1 MAFIDDIKKNDKLKE
16 LQEDVLN
23 ELDTVYRNNEQVAIN
38 EITSRNAKQIEEDVF
53 KLSGNEKPQGMK
65 YYEYVKTEFNRLK
78 ENVVPKTEFEGLKS
92 EFEKAQKMIE
102 TGLSDET
109 AKQQLSDY
117 KTRIAQLETDL
128 QQKDNTYAETLA
140 QRDAAELQKEFVG
153 INGFS
158 ARNLWRMR
166 TLYEQYFDSVLIL
179 PPLVA
184 EIPWTHNILILEKCK
199 EEHERFYYINM
210 TKKFQWSKTL
220 LVNAIDNNHYQNTL
234 LNQNNFSETL
244 DVQIAK
250 NADLIVKHEYTFD
263 FLNLSEP
270 YSEALLE
277 QAILSNIRNF
287 LIELGGD
294 FSFIGNQFPIKYDD
308 KTYEID
314 LLLFHRELQ
323 CLVAI
328 DLKIDEFKPEM
339 AGKMNFYLSTL
350 NKLFKKNHENPSI
363 GVIICKSKNRTTVDF
378 ALQDINKPIGIA
390 TYTLN
395 KELPKD
401 ISAFFPSNQ
410 EFVDKIESITNYI
423 KKSK

>member
-1 MAFIDDIKKNDKLKE
+1 MLEKNHIQFIQEVKNQIKKAQYRA
-16 LQEDVLN
+16 LQKVN
-23 ELDTVYRNNEQVAIN
+23 TEQIQLYWNIGKTILERQQEFGWGKGIV
-38 EITSRNAKQIEEDVF
+38 EI
-53 KLSGNEKPQGMK
+53 
-65 YYEYVKTEFNRLK
+65 
-78 ENVVPKTEFEGLKS
+78 
-92 EFEKAQKMIE
+92 
-102 TGLSDET
+102 
-109 AKQQLSDY
+109 
-117 KTRIAQLETDL
+117 
-128 QQKDNTYAETLA
+128 LA
-140 QRDAAELQKEFVG
+140 SELQKEFVG

-158 ARNLWRMR
+158 ARNLWRMK

-184 EIPWTHNILILEKCK
+184 EIPWTHNIIILEKCK
-199 EEHERFYYINM
+199 DEHQRFYYINM

-220 LVNAIDNNHYQNTL
+220 LINAIDNNNYQNAL

-244 DVQIAK
+244 EIEIAQK
-250 NADLIVKHEYTFD
+250 ADLIIKDEYTFD

-270 YSEALLE
+270 YSEAQLE
-277 QAILSNIRNF
+277 QAILSNIRTF

-294 FSFIGNQFPIKYDD
+294 FSFIGNQFPIKFDD

-339 AGKMNFYLSTL
+339 AGKMNFYLSAL
-350 NKLFKKNHENPSI
+350 NKLIKKKHENPSI

-378 ALQDINKPIGIA
+378 ALQDLNKPIGIA
-390 TYTLN
+390 TYSLN
-395 KELPKD
+395 KELPKN

-410 EFVDKIESITNYI
+410 EFVDKVESITNYI

>member
-1 MAFIDDIKKNDKLKE
+1 MLEINHIDFVQEIKTQIKKAQYRALQKVNKE
-16 LQEDVLN
+16 QIQLYWNIGKTILERQLQYGWGKGIVEVLA
-23 ELDTVYRNNEQVAIN
+23 T
-38 EITSRNAKQIEEDVF
+38 
-53 KLSGNEKPQGMK
+53 
-65 YYEYVKTEFNRLK
+65 
-78 ENVVPKTEFEGLKS
+78 
-92 EFEKAQKMIE
+92 
-102 TGLSDET
+102 
-109 AKQQLSDY
+109 
-117 KTRIAQLETDL
+117 
-128 QQKDNTYAETLA
+128 
-140 QRDAAELQKEFVG
+140 ELQKEFIG

-158 ARNLWRMR
+158 ARNLWYMR
-166 TLYEQYFDSVLIL
+166 NLYEQYYTSSLIL
-179 PPLVA
+179 QPLVA

-220 LVNAIDNNHYQNTL
+220 LVNAIDNNNYQKTL
-234 LNQNNFSETL
+234 LSQTNFTETL
-244 DVQIAK
+244 EVAIAQ
-250 NADLIVKHEYTFD
+250 NADLIIKDEYTFD

-270 YSEALLE
+270 YSEAQLE

-308 KTYEID
+308 KIYEID

-350 NKLFKKNHENPSI
+350 NKLVKKDHENPSI
-363 GVIICKSKNRTTVDF
+363 GVIICKSKNRTTVEF

-390 TYTLN
+390 TYTLK
-395 KELPKD
+395 KELPKNLSD
-401 ISAFFPSNQ
+401 FFPSNQ
-410 EFVDKIESITNYI
+410 EFVDKVESITHYI
-423 KKSK
+423 KKLK

>member
-1 MAFIDDIKKNDKLKE
+1 M
-16 LQEDVLN
+16 
-23 ELDTVYRNNEQVAIN
+23 
-38 EITSRNAKQIEEDVF
+38 
-53 KLSGNEKPQGMK
+53 
-65 YYEYVKTEFNRLK
+65 
-78 ENVVPKTEFEGLKS
+78 
-92 EFEKAQKMIE
+92 
-102 TGLSDET
+102 
-109 AKQQLSDY
+109 
-117 KTRIAQLETDL
+117 LETTHIDFIHEVKNQIKSAQYRAL
-128 QQKDNTYAETLA
+128 QKVNIEQIQLYWNIGKTILERQQQYGWGKGIVEILA
-140 QRDAAELQKEFVG
+140 TELQKEFIG

-158 ARNLWRMR
+158 ARNLWYMR
-166 TLYEQYFDSVLIL
+166 NLYEQYYCSTLIL
-179 PPLVA
+179 QPLVA

-199 EEHERFYYINM
+199 NEHERFYYINM

-220 LVNAIDNNHYQNTL
+220 LINAIDNNHYENTL
-234 LNQNNFSETL
+234 LSQTNFSKTL
-244 DVQIAK
+244 EIEIAQ
-250 NADLIVKHEYTFD
+250 NADLIIKDEYTFD

-270 YSEALLE
+270 YTEAQLE

-308 KTYEID
+308 KIFEID

-350 NKLFKKNHENPSI
+350 NKLVKKKHENPSI
-363 GVIICKSKNRTTVDF
+363 GIIICKSKNRTTVEF

-395 KELPKD
+395 KELPKNLK
-401 ISAFFPSNQ
+401 AFFPSNQ
-410 EFVDKIESITNYI
+410 EFVDKIESITDYF